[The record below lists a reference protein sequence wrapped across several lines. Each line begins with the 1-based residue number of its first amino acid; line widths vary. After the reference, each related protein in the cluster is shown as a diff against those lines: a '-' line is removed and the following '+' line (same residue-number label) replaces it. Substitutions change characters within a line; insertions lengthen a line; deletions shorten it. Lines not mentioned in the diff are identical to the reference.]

1 MRYQIKMRCLLLGM
15 TQRSLMKM
23 VIERTGEKLDTSAF
37 SNYITGSVATP
48 KAERVLAVADI
59 ILKELENK

>member
-15 TQRSLMKM
+15 TQRALMNM
-23 VIERTGEKLDTSAF
+23 VIERTGEKLDPPTF
-37 SNYITGSVATP
+37 STFVSGAVTTP